1 MVVIGLVVLALCV
14 AVFIMLTDT
23 RKNDNFAALDKS
35 APPPPDEPQG

>member
-23 RKNDNFAALDKS
+23 RKNNNFAALEKS
-35 APPPPDEPQG
+35 VPPPEGDPKD